1 MQNIV
6 VGPARWRTIVLA
18 VVCLAFTVVGV
29 LLMINGE
36 WFDKVLGALAVVAF
50 GLAGG
55 YYLVRMARRSTTLTL
70 TPGGIVIAAGGHVP
84 WSNVGKVGTTKALG
98 GAPALGI
105 QLRNPKVYVA
115 SLTPEQQRESLTAT
129 KIALGVSQRWD
140 DDARANPAAAL
151 TAATNRLA
159 QKADGYHLVF
169 PMMTLN
175 RSAGQVADDLE
186 AYRAA
191 LKTR

>member
-1 MQNIV
+1 MGNVV

-18 VVCLAFTVVGV
+18 VVCIAFTVVGV
-29 LLMINGE
+29 LLLINGE
-36 WFDKVLGALAVVAF
+36 WFDKVLGALAIVAF

-55 YYLVRMARRSTTLTL
+55 YYLLRMVRASTTFTL
-70 TPGGIVIAAGGHVP
+70 TPGGLVIAAGGHVP

-105 QLRNPKVYVA
+105 QLRNPKVYVN
-115 SLTPEQQRESLTAT
+115 SLTPEQQREALTAT
-129 KIALGVSQRWD
+129 KISLGVTQRWD
-140 DDARANPAAAL
+140 DDAKASPAAAL

-175 RSAGQVADDLE
+175 KSAGQVVDDVA
-186 AYRAA
+186 AYRSA
-191 LKTR
+191 LKRD